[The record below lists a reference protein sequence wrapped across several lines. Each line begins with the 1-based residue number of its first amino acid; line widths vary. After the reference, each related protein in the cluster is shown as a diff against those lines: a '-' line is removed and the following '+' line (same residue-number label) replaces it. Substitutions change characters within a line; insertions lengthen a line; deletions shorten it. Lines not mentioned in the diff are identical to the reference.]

1 MQSSRST
8 TGARRLGVLV
18 GPALIGA
25 VVLSSCGSGESGATQ
40 STVDLSAAS
49 TAFVVRP
56 PATTLPPTDTLAE
69 GDPDAIVEGIQE
81 YTVQSGDAP
90 YVLVTRFGISLED
103 LLGVNEWT
111 DPSQFPFP
119 GTVILIP
126 PGAKSVTA
134 ATATTDSADTSTD
147 ATTETESRGDADRD
161 DPRRRRQLFAGHL
174 HDRRRRLPGQGG
186 EQVRRHG
193 RGVERSE
200 RVHTRLQL
208 VLRRP
213 RDRDPRQ
220 GRLLNRRNLVIRSER
235 CAGRNV
241 RSEFRMSWWYT
252 VHWKTKLVCLTT
264 SMVALLAIE

>member
-25 VVLSSCGSGESGATQ
+25 VVLSSCGSGDSGATQ
-40 STVDLSAAS
+40 STIDLSAAS

-81 YTVQSGDAP
+81 YTVQAGDAP

-134 ATATTDSADTSTD
+134 AAATTDSADTSTD
-147 ATTETESRGDADRD
+147 ATTETETETEATPTETIPDAGDNCSQGTYTIVEGDYEG
-161 DPRRRRQLFAGHL
+161 LVAGKFDVTVDAL
-174 HDRRRRLPGQGG
+174 RAANTATPGYSAFYPGL
-186 EQVRRHG
+186 EI
-193 RGVERSE
+193 
-200 RVHTRLQL
+200 
-208 VLRRP
+208 
-213 RDRDPRQ
+213 
-220 GRLLNRRNLVIRSER
+220 VIPAKSD
-235 CAGRNV
+235 C
-241 RSEFRMSWWYT
+241 
-252 VHWKTKLVCLTT
+252 
-264 SMVALLAIE
+264 

>member
-8 TGARRLGVLV
+8 TGARRLGALV

-25 VVLSSCGSGESGATQ
+25 VVLSSCGGGESGATQ
-40 STVDLSAAS
+40 STIDLSAAS

-56 PATTLPPTDTLAE
+56 PATTVPVDTLAE

-111 DPSQFPFP
+111 DPNQFPFP

-134 ATATTDSADTSTD
+134 AATTDSGETTTDT
-147 ATTETESRGDADRD
+147 ATETEATPTETIPDAGDNCA
-161 DPRRRRQLFAGHL
+161 
-174 HDRRRRLPGQGG
+174 PGTYTIAEGDFPNRVAEKFDVTVEALNAANAATPGYGG
-186 EQVRRHG
+186 FIV
-193 RGVERSE
+193 GVEI
-200 RVHTRLQL
+200 
-208 VLRRP
+208 
-213 RDRDPRQ
+213 
-220 GRLLNRRNLVIRSER
+220 VIPAKAD
-235 CAGRNV
+235 C
-241 RSEFRMSWWYT
+241 
-252 VHWKTKLVCLTT
+252 
-264 SMVALLAIE
+264 

>member
-25 VVLSSCGSGESGATQ
+25 VVLSSCGGGESGATQ
-40 STVDLSAAS
+40 STIDLSAAS

-56 PATTLPPTDTLAE
+56 PATTEPPADTLAA
-69 GDPDAIVEGIQE
+69 GDPDAIVEGTQE

-90 YVLVTRFGISLED
+90 YVLVTRFGITLED

-134 ATATTDSADTSTD
+134 AAATTTDSGDTSTD
-147 ATTETESRGDADRD
+147 TETETETETEATPTETIPDAGDNCSQGTYTLVDGDVPIKVAEKFDVTVEALNAANAATTGYSAFYVGLEIVIPAKAD
-161 DPRRRRQLFAGHL
+161 
-174 HDRRRRLPGQGG
+174 
-186 EQVRRHG
+186 
-193 RGVERSE
+193 
-200 RVHTRLQL
+200 
-208 VLRRP
+208 
-213 RDRDPRQ
+213 
-220 GRLLNRRNLVIRSER
+220 
-235 CAGRNV
+235 C
-241 RSEFRMSWWYT
+241 
-252 VHWKTKLVCLTT
+252 
-264 SMVALLAIE
+264 

>member
-1 MQSSRST
+1 M
-8 TGARRLGVLV
+8 LV

-25 VVLSSCGSGESGATQ
+25 VVLSSCGGGESGATQ
-40 STVDLSAAS
+40 STIDLSAAS

-56 PATTLPPTDTLAE
+56 PATTDPVDTLAD

-134 ATATTDSADTSTD
+134 SATTDSGDTSTD
-147 ATTETESRGDADRD
+147 DATEATPTETIPDAGDNCSQGTYTIVEGDYLGKVASKFDVTVDALNAANASTSGYSSFYVGLEIVIPAKAD
-161 DPRRRRQLFAGHL
+161 
-174 HDRRRRLPGQGG
+174 
-186 EQVRRHG
+186 
-193 RGVERSE
+193 
-200 RVHTRLQL
+200 
-208 VLRRP
+208 
-213 RDRDPRQ
+213 
-220 GRLLNRRNLVIRSER
+220 
-235 CAGRNV
+235 C
-241 RSEFRMSWWYT
+241 
-252 VHWKTKLVCLTT
+252 
-264 SMVALLAIE
+264 

>member
-40 STVDLSAAS
+40 STIDLSAAS

-69 GDPDAIVEGIQE
+69 GDPEAIVEGIQE

-147 ATTETESRGDADRD
+147 ATTETETETEATPTETIPDAGDNCSQGTYTIVEGDFLGKVASKFDVTVEA
-161 DPRRRRQLFAGHL
+161 LNAANAST
-174 HDRRRRLPGQGG
+174 PGYSAFYPGL
-186 EQVRRHG
+186 EI
-193 RGVERSE
+193 
-200 RVHTRLQL
+200 
-208 VLRRP
+208 
-213 RDRDPRQ
+213 
-220 GRLLNRRNLVIRSER
+220 VIPAKSD
-235 CAGRNV
+235 C
-241 RSEFRMSWWYT
+241 
-252 VHWKTKLVCLTT
+252 
-264 SMVALLAIE
+264 

>member
-1 MQSSRST
+1 
-8 TGARRLGVLV
+8 VLV

-25 VVLSSCGSGESGATQ
+25 VVLSSCGGGESGATQ
-40 STVDLSAAS
+40 STIDLSAAS

-56 PATTLPPTDTLAE
+56 PATTDPVDTLAD

-134 ATATTDSADTSTD
+134 SATTDSGDTSTD
-147 ATTETESRGDADRD
+147 DATEATPTETIPDAGDNCSQGTYTIVEGDYLGKVASKFDVTVDALNAANASTSGYSSFYVGLEIVIPAKAD
-161 DPRRRRQLFAGHL
+161 
-174 HDRRRRLPGQGG
+174 
-186 EQVRRHG
+186 
-193 RGVERSE
+193 
-200 RVHTRLQL
+200 
-208 VLRRP
+208 
-213 RDRDPRQ
+213 
-220 GRLLNRRNLVIRSER
+220 
-235 CAGRNV
+235 C
-241 RSEFRMSWWYT
+241 
-252 VHWKTKLVCLTT
+252 
-264 SMVALLAIE
+264 

>member
-8 TGARRLGVLV
+8 TGARRLGALV

-25 VVLSSCGSGESGATQ
+25 VVLSSCGGGESGATQ
-40 STVDLSAAS
+40 STIDLSAAS

-56 PATTLPPTDTLAE
+56 PATTEPPTDTLAD

-134 ATATTDSADTSTD
+134 ATSTADSGDTSTD
-147 ATTETESRGDADRD
+147 SGTDAAPTETIPDAGDNCSQGTYAIVEGDYLGKVASKFD
-161 DPRRRRQLFAGHL
+161 VTVDALNAANAST
-174 HDRRRRLPGQGG
+174 PGYSSFYVGL
-186 EQVRRHG
+186 EI
-193 RGVERSE
+193 
-200 RVHTRLQL
+200 
-208 VLRRP
+208 
-213 RDRDPRQ
+213 
-220 GRLLNRRNLVIRSER
+220 VIPAKSD
-235 CAGRNV
+235 C
-241 RSEFRMSWWYT
+241 
-252 VHWKTKLVCLTT
+252 
-264 SMVALLAIE
+264 

>member
-8 TGARRLGVLV
+8 TRARRLGVLV

-40 STVDLSAAS
+40 STIDLSAAS

-56 PATTLPPTDTLAE
+56 PATTVPVDTLAD

-134 ATATTDSADTSTD
+134 AATTDSGDTSTD
-147 ATTETESRGDADRD
+147 DEADDEATPTETIPDAGDNCSQGTYTIVEGDYLGKVASKFDVTVDALNAANASTSGYSSFYVGLEIVIPAKAD
-161 DPRRRRQLFAGHL
+161 
-174 HDRRRRLPGQGG
+174 
-186 EQVRRHG
+186 
-193 RGVERSE
+193 
-200 RVHTRLQL
+200 
-208 VLRRP
+208 
-213 RDRDPRQ
+213 
-220 GRLLNRRNLVIRSER
+220 
-235 CAGRNV
+235 C
-241 RSEFRMSWWYT
+241 
-252 VHWKTKLVCLTT
+252 
-264 SMVALLAIE
+264 